1 MSQRSAGDMSDRCWA
16 RLDIVKYN
24 WVLSAMAKD
33 KQARPPGGQA
43 AGPFDSDF
51 ATSVGGAGSGD
62 VGGDERGDGQPRSSK
77 QPGCKV

>member
-1 MSQRSAGDMSDRCWA
+1 MHAQHDRYWA

-33 KQARPPGGQA
+33 KQARLERPGRPGLFNSDLRHLSVRGE
-43 AGPFDSDF
+43 AGP
-51 ATSVGGAGSGD
+51 GD
-62 VGGDERGDGQPRSSK
+62 VGGDERDDDQSRSSK